1 MRRAMITRRIAG
13 LGLASAF
20 TAPWATR
27 PALAQ
32 GWAAL
37 PETLARIERRHGGR
51 LGAAV
56 LDMATGQAVAHRGEE
71 RFPLTS
77 TFKLPLVG
85 AVLAR
90 VEAGQD
96 RLDRRISF
104 GREAL
109 VTWSPVTEGAAGGPG
124 LTVEALAEACMTIS
138 DNTAANLLLDAVGGP
153 AGFTT
158 FLRGLGDTQSRLDRI
173 ETALNEGR
181 PGDPRDTTTPLA
193 MLGTLRALTMG
204 DALAPDSRARLLA
217 WMRANRTGGPLLRAS
232 LPPGWE
238 AGDRTGAGGHNSR
251 AVIGLLWPPGGRPP
265 ILVTAYL
272 TEGPAAMAARDA
284 ALAEVGAAVVAAAA

>member
-1 MRRAMITRRIAG
+1 MITRRTMAVG
-13 LGLASAF
+13 AAALAAS
-20 TAPWATR
+20 
-27 PALAQ
+27 PARAQ
-32 GWAAL
+32 GWTAL
-37 PETLARIERRHGGR
+37 PEAFARIERRHGGR

-56 LDMATGQAVAHRGEE
+56 LDLATGQAVAHRGEE

-77 TFKLPLVG
+77 TFKLPLAA

-90 VEAGQD
+90 VEAGQES
-96 RLDRRISF
+96 LDRRIPF

-138 DNTAANLLLDAVGGP
+138 DNTAANLLLDALGGP
-153 AGFTT
+153 AALTA
-158 FLRGLGDTQSRLDRI
+158 FLRGIGDAQSRLDRC
-173 ETALNEGR
+173 ETELNEAR

-193 MLGTLRALTMG
+193 MLATMRALTLG
-204 DALAPDSRARLLA
+204 EALSPASRARLLA

-232 LPPGWE
+232 LPAGWA
-238 AGDRTGAGGHNSR
+238 AGDRTGAGGFNSR
-251 AVIGLLWPPGGRPP
+251 SVVGLLWPPGGRPP

-284 ALAEVGAAVVAAAA
+284 ALAELGAAVVAAAA

>member
-1 MRRAMITRRIAG
+1 MGRRMITRRIAG
-13 LGLASAF
+13 LGLA
-20 TAPWATR
+20 TALAAR

-37 PETLARIERRHGGR
+37 PEIFAAIERRHGGR

-56 LDMATGQAVAHRGEE
+56 LDIATGRTIAHRGEE

-90 VEAGQD
+90 VEAGQES
-96 RLDRRISF
+96 LDRRIPF

-153 AGFTT
+153 AAFTG
-158 FLRGLGDTQSRLDRI
+158 FLRRLGDAQSRLDRY
-173 ETALNEGR
+173 ETQLNEAR

-193 MLGTLRALTMG
+193 MLGTLRALTLG

-232 LPPGWE
+232 LPAGWT
-238 AGDRTGAGGHNSR
+238 AGDRTGAGGYNSR
-251 AVIGLLWPPGGRPP
+251 SVIGLLWPPGERPP

-284 ALAEVGAAVVAAAA
+284 ALAELGAAVVAATA

>member
-1 MRRAMITRRIAG
+1 MARRMITRRIAG
-13 LGLASAF
+13 LGLA
-20 TAPWATR
+20 TAVAAPLAAR

-37 PETLARIERRHGGR
+37 PEAFAHIERRHGGR

-56 LDMATGQAVAHRGEE
+56 LDLATGRTIAHRGEE

-77 TFKLPLVG
+77 TFKLPLAG

-90 VEAGQD
+90 VEAGQE

-124 LTVEALAEACMTIS
+124 LTVETLAEACMTIS
-138 DNTAANLLLDAVGGP
+138 DNTAANLLLDALGGP
-153 AGFTT
+153 AALTT
-158 FLRGLGDTQSRLDRI
+158 FLRGIGDTQSRLDRI

-193 MLGTLRALTMG
+193 MLGTLRTLTLG
-204 DALAPDSRARLLA
+204 DALSQDSRARLLG

-232 LPPGWE
+232 LPEGWT
-238 AGDRTGAGGHNSR
+238 AGDRTGAGGFNSR
-251 AVIGLLWPPGGRPP
+251 SVIGLLWPPGGRPP
-265 ILVTAYL
+265 ILVVAYL

-284 ALAEVGAAVVAAAA
+284 ALAELGAAVVAAAA